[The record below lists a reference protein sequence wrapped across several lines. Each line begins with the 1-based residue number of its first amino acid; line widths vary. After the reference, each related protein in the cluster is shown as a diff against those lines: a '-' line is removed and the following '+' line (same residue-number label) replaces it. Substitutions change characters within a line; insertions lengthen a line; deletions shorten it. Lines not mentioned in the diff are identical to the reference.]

1 MLQAAMNRL
10 AEAARAML
18 ERLDVIE
25 AYEEHTM
32 EGAVYKVIREVAN
45 AFNVDPRALWA
56 EALKVER
63 DPVERHRAVIGSNWQ
78 PNLR

>member
-1 MLQAAMNRL
+1 MERI
-10 AEAARAML
+10 AEAARRML

-25 AYEEHTM
+25 AKEEHTM
-32 EGAVYKVIREVAN
+32 EQAVYKVIREVAN
-45 AFNVDPRALWA
+45 AFNVDQKSLWV

-63 DPVERHRAVIGSNWQ
+63 DPVERHREVIGSNWQ

>member
-1 MLQAAMNRL
+1 MNEARL

-18 ERLDVIE
+18 ERLDVVE

-32 EGAVYKVIREVAN
+32 EQAIYKAIRDVAR
-45 AFNVDPRALWA
+45 AFNVEPESLWA

-63 DPVERHRAVIGSNWQ
+63 DPVERHRDIIWGNWQ